1 METHFRISCVMAERR
16 HRIPWQLLTPTDGH
30 SHKRQIPSQA
40 PATTSSKSIA
50 AVQHNLISN
59 LWSFPAAQISAGR
72 QITSGQP
79 IIGALTSSDG
89 TLLAEDSE
97 GKLWGLD
104 ANGNRRSQL
113 AEEAN
118 WPIACGSYI
127 VYASGRDGVNRLV
140 RMNSDGSGATTLAT
154 GTLWAPACTP
164 DGKSIFYAEAQQ
176 PRWKIRQ
183 VPVDRGAPVDV
194 AENPGESIPGRV
206 TISPDGTLFAFP
218 FDEYTPEPVTKL
230 AIVPIAGGPPL
241 KTIKVPARINGPRW
255 SIDGKSL
262 QYLLT
267 QGKATNLWEQ
277 PVAGGKPRQ
286 LTAFASG
293 EIFDFNWSLDGK
305 QLFLSRGEV
314 TSDVVLLR
322 TIH

>member
-72 QITSGQP
+72 QITSGQR

-97 GKLWGLD
+97 GKLWSLD

-164 DGKSIFYAEAQQ
+164 
-176 PRWKIRQ
+176 RWK
-183 VPVDRGAPVDV
+183 VH
-194 AENPGESIPGRV
+194 
-206 TISPDGTLFAFP
+206 
-218 FDEYTPEPVTKL
+218 
-230 AIVPIAGGPPL
+230 
-241 KTIKVPARINGPRW
+241 
-255 SIDGKSL
+255 
-262 QYLLT
+262 
-267 QGKATNLWEQ
+267 
-277 PVAGGKPRQ
+277 
-286 LTAFASG
+286 
-293 EIFDFNWSLDGK
+293 
-305 QLFLSRGEV
+305 FLC
-314 TSDVVLLR
+314 
-322 TIH
+322 